1 MFKDKSIAQAKK
13 NWETLSEH
21 ERMQVGKAM
30 RQLVILGGMALWI
43 ASLDDRDDKELKRM
57 LKRAMGDVTYI
68 FDVSNMQFLFDNTVP
83 VFGTIKNLLGLV
95 AEVFSTATGNPSVY
109 EKRQGSH
116 KRGDLKL
123 PVMIENQTPVVNKIS
138 KLVNEKD

>member
-21 ERMQVGKAM
+21 ERIQVGKAM

-57 LKRAMGDVTYI
+57 LRRAMGDVTYI
-68 FDVSNMQFLFDNTVP
+68 FDVSNYTTFTNLFTDFNNLVPIIPNLLSELFDIVP
-83 VFGTIKNLLGLV
+83 
-95 AEVFSTATGNPSVY
+95 PS
-109 EKRQGSH
+109 
-116 KRGDLKL
+116 
-123 PVMIENQTPVVNKIS
+123 TPVNATCVLPLIN
-138 KLVNEKD
+138 